1 MSYLGHKFDV
11 SYFFYK
17 LALFTV
23 FSPMETFTFMSA
35 DDDKGGVLVTKDNR
49 LIEARYK
56 LTVNEQRLVL
66 GLASMVRKDDEDFKD
81 YVIHVDDIA
90 ELFGQENSNSFYEKM
105 QDAVNSLMD
114 DRGSLNISTNQN
126 EIEKVRWVSYAK
138 YVKGSG
144 KILIRFD
151 KSIKD
156 FLIQIKSQFTQYQ
169 LSAVR
174 QFKSAYAIRFYELMA
189 MKRNMGKVAKDGW
202 FYREFEIGELKAYL
216 SISKNEYPMF
226 KDLRVRVIEPA
237 LKEINEYSDIEIIKH
252 EKDWA
257 EYVKQGR
264 AVHKIIIRAKPK
276 KQRQMDLVEQAET
289 QAKDDGTSKA
299 QENLV
304 KAGVSI
310 ETAKKW
316 VNKFGSKRVE
326 RNLAYVLAEK
336 KAGKVKTSLI
346 GYISV
351 AIEGDIANGW
361 TDEQE
366 KAIDTKRKAETEEK
380 RKEREAEEKSKRD
393 REERERI
400 FAIFEK
406 QPESMQDVILDS
418 VETKNEDSPS
428 LLAVLKKDR
437 AKGNLK
443 LFHVKSSSKFKEAMQ
458 ENGLF

>member
-1 MSYLGHKFDV
+1 
-11 SYFFYK
+11 
-17 LALFTV
+17 
-23 FSPMETFTFMSA
+23 MEIPTFMSA
-35 DDDKGGVLVTKDNR
+35 DNKVGVLVTKDNR

-90 ELFGQENSNSFYEKM
+90 ELFGIDGGESFYERM
-105 QDAVNSLMD
+105 EDATKALMTTS
-114 DRGSLNISTNQN
+114 GAFNISLEQDK
-126 EIEKVRWVSYAK
+126 IKLVRWVSYAE

-144 KILIRFD
+144 KILMRFD

-156 FLIQIKSQFTQYQ
+156 FMIQIKNQFTQYQ

-174 QFKSAYAIRFYELMA
+174 QFKSTYSIRFYELLA
-189 MKRNMGKVAKDGW
+189 MKRNMGKNSKDGW
-202 FYREFEIGELKAYL
+202 FYREFEINELREYL
-216 SISKNEYPMF
+216 VIGKNEYPLF
-226 KDLRVRVIEPA
+226 GNLKQKVIEPA
-237 LKEINEYSDIEIIKH
+237 LKEIHEFSDIEIIKNN
-252 EKDWA
+252 KDWA

-264 AVHKIIIRAKPK
+264 AVNKIIIRAKPK

-289 QAKDDGTSKA
+289 QTKDENTSKA

-366 KAIDTKRKAETEEK
+366 KAIDTKRKIEAEERK
-380 RKEREAEEKSKRD
+380 KEREADEKSKRE
-393 REERERI
+393 REEMNSI
-400 FAIFEK
+400 FKVF
-406 QPESMQDVILDS
+406 QGQSESMQDVILDM
-418 VETKNEDSPS
+418 VESDVEATVQVPAFINEIKTLRKKGEIKLFQARTKN
-428 LLAVLKKDR
+428 
-437 AKGNLK
+437 
-443 LFHVKSSSKFKEAMQ
+443 KFKEAMQ
-458 ENGLF
+458 ENGLI

>member
-1 MSYLGHKFDV
+1 
-11 SYFFYK
+11 
-17 LALFTV
+17 
-23 FSPMETFTFMSA
+23 METFTFMSA

-90 ELFGQENSNSFYEKM
+90 ELFGIDGGESFYERMEEATK
-105 QDAVNSLMD
+105 ALMTTS
-114 DRGSLNISTNQN
+114 GAFNISLELN
-126 EIEKVRWVSYAK
+126 KLKLVRWVSYAE

-144 KILIRFD
+144 KILMRFD
-151 KSIKD
+151 KSVKD
-156 FLIQIKSQFTQYQ
+156 FMIQIKNQFTQYQ

-189 MKRNMGKVAKDGW
+189 MKRNMGKGAKDGW
-202 FYREFEIGELKAYL
+202 FYREFEIGELKSYL
-216 SISKNEYPMF
+216 AIAEGEY
-226 KDLRVRVIEPA
+226 KLLADLKRRAIEPA
-237 LKEINEYSDIEIIKH
+237 LKEINEFSDIEIIKH
-252 EKDWA
+252 NKDWA

-276 KQRQMDLVEQAET
+276 KQRQMDLIDQAEDEEKT
-289 QAKDDGTSKA
+289 DNTSKA

-304 KAGVSI
+304 KAGISA

-336 KAGKVKTSLI
+336 KAGKVKTSLG
-346 GYISV
+346 GYIST

-361 TDEQE
+361 TGEQE
-366 KAIDTKRKAETEEK
+366 KATDAKKKAEIAEYK
-380 RKEREAEEKSKRD
+380 KEREADEKSKRE
-393 REERERI
+393 REERSRV
-400 FAIFEK
+400 FAIFED
-406 QPESMQDVILDS
+406 QSESMQDVILDA
-418 VETKNEDSPS
+418 VESKTEEKS
-428 LLAVLKKDR
+428 LLAFLEKDR
-437 AKGNLK
+437 KKGDFK
-443 LFHVKSSSKFKEAMQ
+443 AFQGKSSIKFREAMQ
-458 ENGLF
+458 ENGLID

>member
-1 MSYLGHKFDV
+1 
-11 SYFFYK
+11 
-17 LALFTV
+17 
-23 FSPMETFTFMSA
+23 METFTFMSA

-81 YVIHVDDIA
+81 YVVHVDEIA
-90 ELFGQENSNSFYEKM
+90 ELFGIDGGESFYERMEEATK
-105 QDAVNSLMD
+105 ALMTTS
-114 DRGSLNISTNQN
+114 GAFNIS
-126 EIEKVRWVSYAK
+126 IESNKLKLVRWVSYAE

-144 KILIRFD
+144 KILMRFD
-151 KSIKD
+151 KSVKD
-156 FLIQIKSQFTQYQ
+156 FMIQIKNQFTQYQ

-189 MKRNMGKVAKDGW
+189 MKRNMGKGAKDGW
-202 FYREFEIGELKAYL
+202 FYREFEIGELKSYL
-216 SISKNEYPMF
+216 AITNGEYKLF
-226 KDLRVRVIEPA
+226 ADFRRFAIEPA
-237 LKEINEYSDIEIIKH
+237 LKEINEFSDIEIIKH

-289 QAKDDGTSKA
+289 QAKDENTSKA

-361 TDEQE
+361 ADEQE
-366 KAIDTKRKAETEEK
+366 KAIDTKRKVESEERK
-380 RKEREAEEKSKRD
+380 KEREAEEKSKRE
-393 REERERI
+393 REEMNRI
-400 FAIFEK
+400 FEVF
-406 QPESMQDVILDS
+406 QGQSESMQDVILDM
-418 VETKNEDSPS
+418 VESKIEATVQVPAFINEI
-428 LLAVLKKDR
+428 KKHR
-437 AKGNLK
+437 KSGEIK
-443 LFHVKSSSKFKEAMQ
+443 LFQGKTKSKFKEAMQ
-458 ENGLF
+458 ENGLI

>member
-1 MSYLGHKFDV
+1 
-11 SYFFYK
+11 
-17 LALFTV
+17 
-23 FSPMETFTFMSA
+23 MEIPTFMSA
-35 DDDKGGVLVTKDNR
+35 DNKVGVLVTKDNR

-90 ELFGQENSNSFYEKM
+90 ELFGIDGGESFYERM
-105 QDAVNSLMD
+105 EDATKALMTTS
-114 DRGSLNISTNQN
+114 GAFNISLEQDK
-126 EIEKVRWVSYAK
+126 IKLVRWVSYAE

-144 KILIRFD
+144 KILMRFD

-156 FLIQIKSQFTQYQ
+156 FMIQIKNQFTQYQ

-174 QFKSAYAIRFYELMA
+174 QFKSTYSIRFYELLA
-189 MKRNMGKVAKDGW
+189 MKRNMGKNSKDGW
-202 FYREFEIGELKAYL
+202 FYREFEINELREYL
-216 SISKNEYPMF
+216 VIGKNEYPLF
-226 KDLRVRVIEPA
+226 GNLKQKVIEPA
-237 LKEINEYSDIEIIKH
+237 LKEIHEFSDIEIIKNN
-252 EKDWA
+252 KDWA
-257 EYVKQGR
+257 EYLKQGR
-264 AVHKIIIRAKPK
+264 AVNKIIIRAKPK

-289 QAKDDGTSKA
+289 QTKDENTSKA

-366 KAIDTKRKAETEEK
+366 KAIDTKRKIEAEERK
-380 RKEREAEEKSKRD
+380 KEREADEKSKRE
-393 REERERI
+393 REEMNSI
-400 FAIFEK
+400 FKVF
-406 QPESMQDVILDS
+406 QGQSESMQDVILDM
-418 VETKNEDSPS
+418 VESDVEATVQVPAFINEIKTLRKKGEIKLFQARTKN
-428 LLAVLKKDR
+428 
-437 AKGNLK
+437 
-443 LFHVKSSSKFKEAMQ
+443 KFKEAMQ
-458 ENGLF
+458 ENGLI

>member
-1 MSYLGHKFDV
+1 
-11 SYFFYK
+11 
-17 LALFTV
+17 
-23 FSPMETFTFMSA
+23 METFTFMSA

-81 YVIHVDDIA
+81 YVVHVDDIA
-90 ELFGQENSNSFYEKM
+90 ELFGIDGGESLYERMEEATK
-105 QDAVNSLMD
+105 ALMTTS
-114 DRGSLNISTNQN
+114 GAFNISLEPN
-126 EIEKVRWVSYAK
+126 KLKLVRWVSYAE

-144 KILIRFD
+144 KILMRFD

-156 FLIQIKSQFTQYQ
+156 FMIQIKSQFTQYQ

-189 MKRNMGKVAKDGW
+189 MKRNMGKGAKDGF
-202 FYREFEIGELKAYL
+202 FYREFEIDELKSYL
-216 SISKNEYPMF
+216 AITKGEY
-226 KDLRVRVIEPA
+226 KLLADLKRRAIEPA
-237 LKEINEYSDIEIIKH
+237 LKEINEFSDIEIIKH
-252 EKDWA
+252 KNEWA

-276 KQRQMDLVEQAET
+276 KQRQMDLVEQTEI
-289 QAKDDGTSKA
+289 QAKDENTSKA

-366 KAIDTKRKAETEEK
+366 KAIEIKRKAEAEERK
-380 RKEREAEEKSKRD
+380 KEREADEKSKRD
-393 REERERI
+393 REEMNRI
-400 FAIFEK
+400 FEIF
-406 QPESMQDVILDS
+406 QSQSESMQDVILDV
-418 VETKNEDSPS
+418 VESKVEATVQVPAFINEIKKYRKNGEIKIFQAKTKN
-428 LLAVLKKDR
+428 
-437 AKGNLK
+437 
-443 LFHVKSSSKFKEAMQ
+443 KFKEAMQ
-458 ENGLF
+458 ENGLI

>member
-1 MSYLGHKFDV
+1 LIFDWL
-11 SYFFYK
+11 YFFYK
-17 LALFTV
+17 LDLFTV
-23 FSPMETFTFMSA
+23 FSPMENFTFMST

-81 YVIHVDDIA
+81 YVVHVDDIA

-114 DRGSLNISTNQN
+114 DRGSLNISTIPN

-144 KILIRFD
+144 KILMRFD
-151 KSIKD
+151 KSVKE
-156 FLIQIKSQFTQYQ
+156 FMIQIKNQFTQYQ

-174 QFKSAYAIRFYELMA
+174 QFKSAYAIRFYELMV
-189 MKRNMGKVAKDGW
+189 MKRNMGKGAKDGW
-202 FYREFEIGELKAYL
+202 FYREFEVQELREYLVIG
-216 SISKNEYPMF
+216 KNEYPLVGNL
-226 KDLRVRVIEPA
+226 KQKVIEPA

-252 EKDWA
+252 GKNWA
-257 EYVKQGR
+257 EYVRQGR

-276 KQRQMDLVEQAET
+276 KQRQMDLIEQAEAEEKT
-289 QAKDDGTSKA
+289 DNTSKA

-304 KAGVSI
+304 KAGISV

-336 KAGKVKTSLI
+336 KAGKVKTSLG
-346 GYISV
+346 GYIST

-361 TDEQE
+361 TGEQE
-366 KAIDTKRKAETEEK
+366 KAMDTKKKEEIAEYKKQREEDEKNKREREEK
-380 RKEREAEEKSKRD
+380 A
-393 REERERI
+393 RI
-400 FAIFEK
+400 FDIFIT
-406 QPESMQDVILDS
+406 QSESMQDVILDA
-418 VETKNEDSPS
+418 VESKTEAKS
-428 LLAVLKKDR
+428 LLEFLQKDR
-437 AKGNLK
+437 KKGDFK
-443 LFHVKSSSKFKEAMQ
+443 AFQGKSSIKFREAMQ
-458 ENGLF
+458 ENGLID

>member
-1 MSYLGHKFDV
+1 
-11 SYFFYK
+11 
-17 LALFTV
+17 
-23 FSPMETFTFMSA
+23 METFTFMSA
-35 DDDKGGVLVTKDNR
+35 ADDKGGVLVTKDNR

-90 ELFGQENSNSFYEKM
+90 ELFGLEKSKSFYEKM

-114 DRGSLNISTNQN
+114 DRGALNISMNPN

-144 KILIRFD
+144 KILMRFD

-156 FLIQIKSQFTQYQ
+156 FMIQIKNQFTQYQ

-189 MKRNMGKVAKDGW
+189 MKRNMGKGAKDGW
-202 FYREFEIGELKAYL
+202 FYREFDIGELKSYL
-216 SISKNEYPMF
+216 AIAEGEY
-226 KDLRVRVIEPA
+226 KLIADLKRRAIEPA
-237 LKEINEYSDIEIIKH
+237 LKEINDFSDIEIIKH
-252 EKDWA
+252 KNEWA

-264 AVHKIIIRAKPK
+264 AVYKIIIRAKPK
-276 KQRQMDLVEQAET
+276 KQRQMDLIDQAE
-289 QAKDDGTSKA
+289 AEEKDENTSKA

-304 KAGVSI
+304 KAGVSV

-361 TDEQE
+361 TEEQE
-366 KAIDTKRKAETEEK
+366 KAIDTKRKTESEERKKEREEEEK
-380 RKEREAEEKSKRD
+380 RKRD
-393 REERERI
+393 REEKERI
-400 FAIFEK
+400 LTIFLA
-406 QPESMQDVILDS
+406 QSDSMQDVILDT
-418 VETKNEDSPS
+418 VESKMQDKKS
-428 LLAVLKKDR
+428 LLDYLKADR
-437 AKGNLK
+437 K
-443 LFHVKSSSKFKEAMQ
+443 KSDFKMFQGRASGKFKEAMQ
-458 ENGLF
+458 ENGLL